1 MPPRKPPLTDRERS
15 EAAID
20 AAVSERTLELYV
32 KSLCFAH
39 GVMYFHPL
47 DSRGTNPGF
56 PDDVLIVHGAVMWR
70 ELKSQK
76 GRVRPDQKIVLAAL
90 RAAGHDVDVWRPSD
104 IRSGRIAREIAALS
118 AARLPA
124 TGGHE

>member
-1 MPPRKPPLTDRERS
+1 MTPRKPPPTDRERALADVGN
-15 EAAID
+15 EAK
-20 AAVSERTLELYV
+20 ERELEGHV
-32 KSLCFAH
+32 KALCKAH

-90 RAAGHDVDVWRPSD
+90 KAAGHDVDVWRPCD
-104 IRSGRIAREIAALS
+104 LLSGRIAREIAALS

-124 TGGHE
+124 TGGTE